1 MLDLTLVV
9 VPISD
14 WEASVCAVGQQHSSR
29 TSERNQTCSSRMG
42 NSSCLSMNLPM
53 GAASTYPGPRC
64 ICGEK
69 KCYSSL
75 FTAGHN

>member
-14 WEASVCAVGQQHSSR
+14 WAASVCAVGQQHSSR

-53 GAASTYPGPRC
+53 GATSTTQDQGAYVG
-64 ICGEK
+64 K
-69 KCYSSL
+69 KVL
-75 FTAGHN
+75 